1 MRKVSQV
8 IAFSEMFWIEEFV
21 TKRTINMTFNSPS
34 SLLGECLAEFIGTAI
49 LIFFG
54 VGCVAAM
61 VLTGAEFGQWEVSIV
76 WGLGV
81 TIAIY
86 CTAGVS
92 GAHINPAVTIALA
105 MFHGFNKNKV
115 LPYIVAQV
123 LGAFC
128 SAALVYSLYS
138 NLFTDYEIAHNFTRG
153 SQEALST
160 AGIFSTYPHASL
172 SLMSAFAVEFVITA
186 VLLFVILA
194 LGDENNGASRGAL
207 NPLLIGILI
216 AVIGCSL
223 GPLTGFAMN
232 PARDFGPKLFAYFA
246 GWEHALTGA
255 RDIPYF
261 IIPILAPI
269 TGACFGAWL
278 YPKAIANYLPK
289 QGQGCTIPN
298 QCEQTETE
306 QVRAS

>member
-1 MRKVSQV
+1 
-8 IAFSEMFWIEEFV
+8 
-21 TKRTINMTFNSPS
+21 MTNNKQHT
-34 SLLGECLAEFIGTAI
+34 LIGECIAEFIGTGL

-54 VGCVAAM
+54 VGCVAAL
-61 VLTGAEFGQWEVSIV
+61 VLTGAEFGQWEVSII

-81 TIAIY
+81 AIAIY

-105 MFHGFNKNKV
+105 AFHGFDKSKV
-115 LPYIVAQV
+115 LPYILAQL

-128 SAALVYSLYS
+128 AASLVYVLYS
-138 NLFTDYEIAHNFTRG
+138 NLFTDYEIAHGFVR
-153 SQEALST
+153 SSEAALST
-160 AGIFSTYPHASL
+160 AGVFSTYPHPSV
-172 SLMSAFAVEFVITA
+172 STFGAFAVEFAITA
-186 VLLFVILA
+186 VLMFGILA
-194 LGDENNGASRGAL
+194 LGDEHNGASRGAM

-216 AVIGCSL
+216 AVIGGAF

-232 PARDFGPKLFAYFA
+232 PARDFGPKLFADFA
-246 GWEHALTGA
+246 GWEHALSGA

-269 TGACFGAWL
+269 AGACFGGWA
-278 YPKAIANYLPK
+278 YPKMIGAYLSK

-298 QCEQTETE
+298 QCQSEEESKPAQ
-306 QVRAS
+306 A